1 MPIFGLLSKSE
12 IKMFENNAPDSVRAR
27 ALLEK
32 TSYTP
37 GSTLE
42 FATIAKK
49 LLHEA
54 MTSKNIQYKQSIEVL
69 GAKMKKCYDTKGVYK
84 KLAPDFLLLSK
95 NISSLLEDPDDNLP
109 PVAEYS
115 SGEED
120 ESDSEPP
127 PQSPDMTMFGEALLA
142 EPKRSFAP
150 TLPSSS
156 RAPPRPAD
164 PPNPRAEASGRRDRT
179 QSPRAEASGRRDR
192 TQSPRASPSERRE
205 RSRSPIEP
213 RGEKSEKK
221 AKRSP
226 SPSSA
231 VERSRSTKKSASP
244 ASVVECITSLVRDE
258 EKPRIEHRSR
268 SSTSSESS
276 HRIRSTNK
284 SEDRGADEERL
295 FSSSQSSN
303 KRVSPW
309 TQLNF
314 TLQKKSEVNK
324 YSKFL

>member
-84 KLAPDFLLLSK
+84 KLAPDFLLLAK

-179 QSPRAEASGRRDR
+179 QSPRA
-192 TQSPRASPSERRE
+192 SPSERRE

-213 RGEKSEKK
+213 RGEKSKKK

-295 FSSSQSSN
+295 FSNSQSSN

-314 TLQKKSEVNK
+314 TLQKKVGGK
-324 YSKFL
+324 QIQ

>member
-1 MPIFGLLSKSE
+1 
-12 IKMFENNAPDSVRAR
+12 
-27 ALLEK
+27 
-32 TSYTP
+32 
-37 GSTLE
+37 
-42 FATIAKK
+42 
-49 LLHEA
+49 

-84 KLAPDFLLLSK
+84 KLAPDFLLLAK

-156 RAPPRPAD
+156 RATPRPAD
-164 PPNPRAEASGRRDRT
+164 PPN
-179 QSPRAEASGRRDR
+179 PRAEASGRRDR

-213 RGEKSEKK
+213 RGEKSKKK
-221 AKRSP
+221 AKRTP

-231 VERSRSTKKSASP
+231 VERSRSTKKAASP
-244 ASVVECITSLVRDE
+244 PSVVE
-258 EKPRIEHRSR
+258 RSH
-268 SSTSSESS
+268 SSSSSESS

-284 SEDRGADEERL
+284 SADRGADEERL
-295 FSSSQSSN
+295 FSN
-303 KRVSPW
+303 KRASPW

-314 TLQKKSEVNK
+314 TLQKKVGGKHTVNFYDFSIK
-324 YSKFL
+324 AYFSSYRGSNHAFSI